1 MMQCVVSVKWYI
13 LNGNKYITGK
23 SMVIIYVD
31 VDGAF
36 RVLEMIKDIFVID
49 SSFGAFEYQHYETVS
64 KNIRYCQ
71 YNIVFVILLPTEKD
85 IKEEF

>member
-13 LNGNKYITGK
+13 LNGNKYISGK

-36 RVLEMIKDIFVID
+36 RVLGMIKDIFVID
-49 SSFGAFEYQHYETVS
+49 TT
-64 KNIRYCQ
+64 
-71 YNIVFVILLPTEKD
+71 L
-85 IKEEF
+85 